1 MMHQFSREDPTKD
14 REGLTPGTTRRIF
27 SFSRPYTRQVVGF
40 LVLVV
45 VDSLLVVAS
54 PFLFKKIVDD
64 GILKGDGGLVTRLAL
79 IVALLA
85 FAEAGLTLAQRW
97 YSSRIGEGLIYDLRT
112 QVFGH
117 VQRMPLAFFSRT
129 NTGSL
134 VSRLNN
140 DVIGAQRAFTSTLS
154 GVVSNVISLVM
165 VAAFMLVLSWQITL
179 IALVMLPVFLFPA
192 KWAGRKLSGLT
203 REQMQTNALLSA
215 NMTERFNVGGA
226 LLVKLFGR
234 PEEEQANFSDRSA
247 KVRDLGVQI
256 AMTGRIFYSALTLVA
271 ALATALVYGVGGHL
285 AIRDAVSVGDLVALA
300 TLMGRLYG
308 PLTALSNVRIDIM
321 TALVSFERVF
331 EVLDL
336 APMIREA
343 EDAESID
350 DAPASVEMRQVR
362 FAYPTADEISLASL
376 EVAAIPDG
384 RVSTEVLHDV
394 SFRVEPGQMLALV
407 GPSGAGK
414 TTLTH
419 LVARLYDPTSGAV
432 LVGGRDVREVTE
444 SSLRDTVGYVT
455 QDAHMFH
462 DSIRANLLY
471 ARPTATDEELEDA
484 LRAAQVSSLVAALPD
499 GLDTVVG
506 DRGYRLSGGERQ
518 RLAIARLLLKA
529 PRVIVLDEAT
539 AHLDSES
546 EAAVQRAL
554 DTALEGRTSMVIAHR
569 LSTVRNADQILVI
582 EDGRIIDQG
591 THTEL
596 LARGGLYRQLYD
608 TQFASGEPREAP
620 DEGLDDGL
628 VDEPGAIAGD
638 DPAPRDTER
647 QLSH

>member
-1 MMHQFSREDPTKD
+1 MVHAMSREDPTKD
-14 REGLTPGTTRRIF
+14 REGLTPGTTRRVF
-27 SFSRPYTRQVVGF
+27 AFARPYTKQVVGF
-40 LVLVV
+40 LALVV
-45 VDSLLVVAS
+45 VDALLVVAG
-54 PFLFKKIVDD
+54 PLLFKRIVDD
-64 GILKGDGGLVTRLAL
+64 GILEGDGGRSPGSRCWSLSWHSPRQASHWPS
-79 IVALLA
+79 
-85 FAEAGLTLAQRW
+85 AGTPHA
-97 YSSRIGEGLIYDLRT
+97 SCEGLIYDLRVR
-112 QVFGH
+112 VFGH

-165 VAAFMLVLSWQITL
+165 VAAFMFILSWQITL
-179 IALVMLPVFLFPA
+179 IALAMLPVFLFPA

-234 PEEEQANFSDRSA
+234 PAEEERDFSDRSA
-247 KVRDLGVQI
+247 TVRDLGVKI

-271 ALATALVYGVGGHL
+271 ALATALVYGVGGQL
-285 AIRDAVSVGDLVALA
+285 AISGTVTVGDLVALA

-336 APMIREA
+336 EPMIKEA
-343 EDAESID
+343 DDAVSID
-350 DAPASVEMRQVR
+350 RAPASVEFRHVD
-362 FAYPTADEISLASL
+362 FSYPTADEISLASL

-384 RVSTEVLHDV
+384 RVKTEVLHDV
-394 SFRVEPGQMLALV
+394 SFSVEPGQMVALV

-419 LVARLYDPTSGAV
+419 LVARLYDATDGAV
-432 LVGGRDVREVTE
+432 LVGGRDVREVTDE
-444 SSLRDTVGYVT
+444 SLRDTVGYVT

-471 ARPTATDEELEDA
+471 AGRTPQRTSSSRRCAPHRCGTWSARSPTGSRPWSGTAATGSAGESGNGSRSRGCCSRLLASSCSTRRPHTSTASPRPRCSERSTPRS
-484 LRAAQVSSLVAALPD
+484 RAA
-499 GLDTVVG
+499 
-506 DRGYRLSGGERQ
+506 
-518 RLAIARLLLKA
+518 
-529 PRVIVLDEAT
+529 PRW
-539 AHLDSES
+539 
-546 EAAVQRAL
+546 
-554 DTALEGRTSMVIAHR
+554 
-569 LSTVRNADQILVI
+569 
-582 EDGRIIDQG
+582 
-591 THTEL
+591 
-596 LARGGLYRQLYD
+596 
-608 TQFASGEPREAP
+608 
-620 DEGLDDGL
+620 
-628 VDEPGAIAGD
+628 
-638 DPAPRDTER
+638 
-647 QLSH
+647 